1 MAGRECRVVLEDLAL
16 EPLQR
21 LARLEPE
28 LLGERAAALLV
39 DLKRLGLATGA
50 VEREHQLRSRPLS

>member
-1 MAGRECRVVLEDLAL
+1 MLEDLAL

-39 DLKRLGLATGA
+39 DLKRLGLATRA
-50 VEREHQLRSRPLS
+50 VEREHELRARPLS